1 MADEEDKDSKT
12 QEPSARKL
20 TQAREEGQVAKSPEV
35 ASLAALAAASL
46 VILLNGGAMSRSIA
60 DQLIPF
66 LAHPDSID
74 VSGQGAVKVFH
85 AAILAAAPVAVVLL
99 AALAAGVV
107 GNVAQTGFLFT
118 PKRLAPDLSKLNP
131 ITGLGR
137 MFGMDGLVNFLKTLA
152 KFIVMCTVIWYLLS
166 PKLMMFKGLAG
177 MDLAAVL
184 PFTCDVLRALLIAA
198 LVMLAVSAALDWFIQ
213 RQRFMAKMR
222 QTRQEQKQEHKD
234 SEGDPHI
241 KGKLKQIRLQ
251 KARQRNLQNVPK
263 ATMVITNPTHFA
275 VALRYIQGETPAP
288 ICVAKGTD
296 ELALRIREMATHPV
310 HPDRRGSAARPRA
323 VRRRRESTTPYP
335 RNTTPRSPRSWASCW
350 APASAAAAGPQDR
363 RRDPPPVDPRAA
375 RPAGLRGGLPSDR
388 KAFRPEPLKERPP
401 CRLIRWTRR

>member
-20 TQAREEGQVAKSPEV
+20 AQAREEGQVAKSPEV

-46 VILLNGGAMSRSIA
+46 VILLNGGAISRAVA

-66 LAHPDSID
+66 LAHPDAID
-74 VSGQGAVKVFH
+74 VSGVGALKVFRV
-85 AAILAAAPVAVVLL
+85 AIMAAAPAAVVLL

-107 GNVAQTGFLFT
+107 GNVAQTGLLFT
-118 PKRLAPDLSKLNP
+118 PKRLAPDITKLNP
-131 ITGLGR
+131 ISGLSR
-137 MFGMDGLVNFLKTLA
+137 LFGLDGMINFLKTLA
-152 KFIVMCTVIWYLLS
+152 KFIVMCTVIGYLIK
-166 PKLMMFKGLAG
+166 PKLVLFSGLASL
-177 MDLAAVL
+177 DLAAVL
-184 PFTCDVLRALLIAA
+184 PFTCDLLRAIVIAS

-213 RQRFMAKMR
+213 RQRFTAKMR
-222 QTRQEQKQEHKD
+222 QSRQEQKQEHKD

-241 KGKLKQIRLQ
+241 KGKLKQIRQQ

-296 ELALRIREMATHPV
+296 ELALRIREMATTLSIPIV
-310 HPDRRGSAARPRA
+310 EDPPLARALYAAVEIDDTIPKEHYAA
-323 VRRRRESTTPYP
+323 VAKIVGFVMNAGKRRRAQPLRPVGRP
-335 RNTTPRSPRSWASCW
+335 
-350 APASAAAAGPQDR
+350 PASR
-363 RRDPPPVDPRAA
+363 PPGGRG
-375 RPAGLRGGLPSDR
+375 PAGRSSGRPTI
-388 KAFRPEPLKERPP
+388 RPEGL
-401 CRLIRWTRR
+401 